1 MVMKRLIRIISV
13 GGLLIV
19 AGVLAGV
26 GDAMAK
32 STLTQEEEAM
42 YSQNNILFYEPCSTS
57 SSGQPLGGDISIA
70 GSTAE
75 EKVWSGLASFLSP
88 EQAAGIMGNI
98 AQEDGNYNPL
108 RREVGQ
114 SGKLYSRA
122 TQMGLGLVQWSFG
135 RRVDLLNYVKSRDS
149 SLIQYFENDSLAQ
162 MTGDELIKKL
172 GDDVVNKLYQVEIEY
187 LKQEIDK
194 SYKDYYKQTSPEDAA
209 VWFEVHFE
217 RAGVPNN
224 EYRKLK
230 AKEAFDKYAGKTIF
244 GSSGESGE
252 GVSCDAS
259 FTGSKNI
266 NGAAVALAWPFGTE
280 KKIFAYKQSNGLRG
294 HSAYNNGARW
304 SGGEATKEFNKA
316 FDDVYPNHESWGS
329 CPSLGASCDIFVGTS
344 VRYSGYD
351 KKWPRGLE
359 EQLAH
364 AKANPNL
371 WEIIHNAKGTDP
383 QPGDIV
389 NTGSH
394 TYIVVQDEDGV
405 FYRAEAALCRYFGRI
420 SKKFNGFESGAIVF
434 RAKKANNSTIGVSVK
449 NGVSASSTTGVIG
462 GNNTTNNRDIGSSA
476 FYFAWSEGKFENHMK
491 PESKDAWYKMVEE
504 NLGHS
509 PKNHVEEGAS
519 CVVFVWGVLRYAG
532 LIDNF
537 KISERLD
544 EQLEKDPNWSKV
556 IEGDINENNLQ
567 DGDVL
572 IRRCSEHG
580 SSNYPCHYGIY
591 AERNGQGYVIQASN
605 PSGCNS
611 DNSGCG
617 YKYPWATKGYGGD
630 FSEVW
635 RNSENKKGGS
645 TCDIC
650 AGRGNETGDIA
661 LKDGGLTMNEAEKL
675 VNIYKGYAGEN
686 NLRGN
691 VAIANKYYIKV
702 GCHGNLFLNCPSFV
716 KYFVNRYTTKK
727 WTSGMTGNGRDV
739 YKYLAKD
746 LGLKTGSS
754 PRPYAVFSDDSY
766 SPGHTG
772 VVLSVDST
780 KGTMIVGEAACNS
793 GGTTRSAYNLIGA
806 HEVSI
811 NKYHLYTYLDP
822 IINLGGQ

>member
-1 MVMKRLIRIISV
+1 MLKRTIRIM
-13 GGLLIV
+13 LI
-19 AGVLAGV
+19 GVFFVMIGAIIGV
-26 GDAMAK
+26 GSVSAK
-32 STLTQEEEAM
+32 SSLTQEEEAM
-42 YSQNNILFYEPCSTS
+42 YSQNNILFYEPCNTTST
-57 SSGQPLGGDISIA
+57 QPLSGEINIA
-70 GSTAE
+70 GVTAE
-75 EKVWSGLASFLSP
+75 EKVWSGLASFLTP

-135 RRVDLLNYVKSRDS
+135 RRVNLLNYVKSRDE

-230 AKEAFDKYAGKTIF
+230 AREAFDKYAGKTIT

-252 GVSCDAS
+252 GVSCNAS
-259 FTGSKNI
+259 FTGSNNI
-266 NGAAVALAWPFGTE
+266 NGTAVALAWPLGTD
-280 KKIFAYKQSNGLRG
+280 KKVFSYQQSNGLVG
-294 HSAYNNGARW
+294 HSAYNNGAKW
-304 SGGEATKEFNKA
+304 SGGKATDAFNKA
-316 FDDVYPNHESWGS
+316 LEDVYSDRKHWSA
-329 CPSLGASCDIFVGTS
+329 CPSIGASCDVFVGTS
-344 VRYSGYD
+344 IRYSGYD
-351 KKWPRGLE
+351 KKWPRGLG
-359 EQLAH
+359 EQLEH
-364 AKANPNL
+364 AKANPDL
-371 WEIIHNAKGTDP
+371 WEIIYNAKGTDP
-383 QPGDIV
+383 QPGDVV
-389 NTGSH
+389 NTSGH
-394 TYIVVQDEDGV
+394 TYIVVQDENGT
-405 FYRAEAALCRYFGRI
+405 FYRAEAGLCHFFGRI
-420 SKKFNGFESGAIVF
+420 SRKFNGFESDAKVF

-449 NGVSASSTTGVIG
+449 NGVTTSSTTGVVS
-462 GNNTTNNRDIGSSA
+462 GNSTKGNHDIGSTA
-476 FYFAWSEGKFENHMK
+476 FYFAWPEGKFENRMK
-491 PESKDAWYKMVEE
+491 PESKDAWYEMVKE
-504 NLGHS
+504 NLGHYPS
-509 PKNHVEEGAS
+509 EHVSEGAS

-532 LIDNF
+532 LVDNF

-544 EQLEKDPNWSKV
+544 EKLESDPNWTKV
-556 IEGDINENNLQ
+556 SEGGVNKEDLK

-572 IRRCSEHG
+572 IRRCARHG

-591 AERNGQGYVIQASN
+591 AEKDGQGYTIQASN
-605 PSGCNS
+605 PSGCNN
-611 DNSGCG
+611 DNAGCG
-617 YKYPWATKGYGGD
+617 YRYPWVTKGYDGG
-630 FSEVW
+630 FNEVW
-635 RNSENKKGGS
+635 RNSNNKTGGS
-645 TCDIC
+645 ACDIC
-650 AGRGNETGDIA
+650 AGGNGESGDVA
-661 LKDGGLTMNEAEKL
+661 LKDGGLTMDEAKRL
-675 VNIYKGYAGEN
+675 VDIYKGYAGEN

-691 VAIANKYYIKV
+691 TAIANKYYIRV

-727 WTSGMTGNGRDV
+727 WTSGLTGDGRST
-739 YKYLAKD
+739 YKYLANA
-746 LGLKTGSS
+746 LNLKTGSS

-766 SPGHTG
+766 LPGHTG
-772 VVLSVDST
+772 VVLGVDSA
-780 KGTMIVGEAACNS
+780 KGTMIIGEAACNS
-793 GGTTRSAYNLIGA
+793 GGTAQSAYNIIGA

-822 IINLGGQ
+822 IINLVGK

>member
-1 MVMKRLIRIISV
+1 MMKRVIRIMLV
-13 GGLLIV
+13 
-19 AGVLAGV
+19 GVLFVIVGVVIGV
-26 GDAMAK
+26 GSVSAK
-32 STLTQEEEAM
+32 STLTPEEEAM
-42 YSQNNILFYEPCSTS
+42 YSQNNILFYEPCNTT
-57 SSGQPLGGDISIA
+57 SSGQPLGGDVNIA
-70 GSTAE
+70 GATAE
-75 EKVWSGLASFLSP
+75 EKVWSGLASFLTP

-135 RRVDLLNYVKSRDS
+135 RRVNLLNYVKSRDS

-172 GDDVVNKLYQVEIEY
+172 GDDIVNKLYQVEIEY

-230 AKEAFDKYAGKTIF
+230 AREAFDKYAGKTIT

-252 GVSCDAS
+252 GVSCNAS
-259 FTGSKNI
+259 FTGSNNI
-266 NGAAVALAWPFGTE
+266 NGAAVALAWPLGTD
-280 KKIFAYKQSNGLRG
+280 KKVFSYKQSNGLKG
-294 HSAYNNGARW
+294 HAAYNNGAKW
-304 SGGEATKEFNKA
+304 SGGEATEAFNKA
-316 FDDVYPNHESWGS
+316 FNDVYPNHKSWGS
-329 CPSLGASCDIFVGTS
+329 CPSLGASCDVFVGTS

-364 AKANPNL
+364 AKANPDL
-371 WEIIHNAKGTDP
+371 WEIIRDAKGADP
-383 QPGDIV
+383 QPGDVV

-394 TYIVVQDEDGV
+394 TYIVVQDENGV

-420 SKKFNGFESGAIVF
+420 SKKFSGFESGAIVF

-449 NGVSASSTTGVIG
+449 NGVSTSSTTGEIA
-462 GNNTTNNRDIGSSA
+462 GNSTTGNHDIGSTA
-476 FYFAWSEGKFENHMK
+476 AYFAWPEGEFKNHMK
-491 PESKDAWYKMVEE
+491 PESKDAWYEMVKE
-504 NLGHS
+504 NLGHY

-544 EQLEKDPNWSKV
+544 LQLEKDPNWSKV
-556 IEGDINENNLQ
+556 AEGDINEDELQ

-580 SSNYPCHYGIY
+580 TSKYPCHYGIY
-591 AERNGQGYVIQASN
+591 VEKDGQGYVIQASN

-617 YKYPWATKGYGGD
+617 YKYPWTTKG
-630 FSEVW
+630 FSSRFNEVW
-635 RNSENKKGGS
+635 RNSNNKKGGS

-650 AGRGNETGDIA
+650 AGREGEAGDVA
-661 LKDGGLTMNEAEKL
+661 LKDGGLTMDEAKKL
-675 VNIYKGYAGEN
+675 VDIYKGYAGEN
-686 NLRGN
+686 GLRGN
-691 VAIANKYYIKV
+691 TAIAKKYYIVV
-702 GCHGNLFLNCPSFV
+702 GCHNNLFLNCPSFV

-739 YKYLAKD
+739 YKYLARD
-746 LGLKTGSS
+746 LKLKTGSS

-772 VVLSVDST
+772 VVLSVDSA

-793 GGTTRSAYNLIGA
+793 GGTAQSAYNLIGA
-806 HEVSI
+806 HEVPI
-811 NKYHLYTYLDP
+811 TKYHLYAYLDP
-822 IINLGGQ
+822 IINLAGGQ

>member
-1 MVMKRLIRIISV
+1 MMKRLIKIISV

-42 YSQNNILFYEPCSTS
+42 YSQNNILFYEPCNTS
-57 SSGQPLGGDISIA
+57 SSGQPLGGDISIT

-135 RRVDLLNYVKSRDS
+135 RRVNLLNYVKSRDS

-230 AKEAFDKYAGKTIF
+230 AREAYDKYAGKTIT
-244 GSSGESGE
+244 GSSGANGE
-252 GVSCDAS
+252 GVSCNAS
-259 FTGSKNI
+259 FSGSNNI
-266 NGAAVALAWPFGTE
+266 NGSAVALAWPLGTE
-280 KKIFAYKQSNGLRG
+280 KSVWDYRQANGLSG
-294 HSAYNNGARW
+294 HTGYSSPSKW
-304 SGGEATKEFNKA
+304 TGGKATDDFNKA
-316 FDDVYPNHESWGS
+316 IDEVYKDHKSWGN
-329 CPSLGASCDIFVGTS
+329 CPSVGASCDVFVGTS

-351 KKWPRGLE
+351 KDWPRGLDG
-359 EQLAH
+359 QLAH
-364 AKANPNL
+364 ARSKPDL
-371 WEIIHNAKGTDP
+371 WEIIDNAKGIQP
-383 QPGDIV
+383 QPGDVV
-389 NTGSH
+389 NTGGH
-394 TYIVVQDEDGV
+394 TYIVVQDQDGT
-405 FYRAEAALCRYFGRI
+405 FYRAEASLCDYFGRI
-420 SKKFNGFESGAIVF
+420 TRKFGGFESNAIVF
-434 RAKKANNSTIGVSVK
+434 RAKKANNSTNGISVK
-449 NGVSASSTTGVIG
+449 NGVSSSSTTGVIS
-462 GNNTTNNRDIGSSA
+462 GNSTTGNHDIGSTA
-476 FYFAWSEGKFENHMK
+476 FYFAWPEGEFENRIK
-491 PESKDAWYKMVEE
+491 PESKDAWYEMVKK
-504 NLGHS
+504 NLGKY
-509 PKNHVEEGAS
+509 PEGHVSEGAS

-544 EQLEKDPNWSKV
+544 EQLEKESSWSKV
-556 IEGDINENNLQ
+556 AEGDLDEDVLQ

-572 IRRCSEHG
+572 IRRCGRHG
-580 SSNYPCHYGIY
+580 SSSYPCHYGIY
-591 AERNGQGYVIQASN
+591 AEKDGQGYTIQASN
-605 PSGCNS
+605 PSGCN
-611 DNSGCG
+611 DGNTGCG
-617 YKYPWATKGYGGD
+617 YRYPWTTKGYSGGFD
-630 FSEVW
+630 EVW
-635 RNSENKKGGS
+635 RNSNNKSGGGL
-645 TCDIC
+645 CDIC
-650 AGRGNETGDIA
+650 AGAGGETGDVA
-661 LKDGGLTMNEAEKL
+661 LKDGGLTIDDAKKL
-675 VNIYKGYAGEN
+675 VDIYKGYAGEN

-691 VAIANKYYIKV
+691 TAIANKYYIKV

-772 VVLSVDST
+772 VVLSVDSA
-780 KGTMIVGEAACNS
+780 KGTMIIGEAGCNS
-793 GGTTRSAYNLIGA
+793 SGTARSAYDFIGA

-811 NKYHLYTYLDP
+811 KKYHLYTYLDP
-822 IINLGGQ
+822 IINLTGQ